1 MMSLPPR
8 GTSRESFMSV
18 FGALL
23 PKDEWPPIK
32 LEPVL
37 ASLQYRILEEGT
49 IILREGQICSAVPF
63 VLDGSIR
70 VFKTSEN
77 GREITLYRI
86 EKGQSCI
93 LSLGCGK
100 GIDSFPATVVA
111 EQRTSAA
118 FIPSDTVK
126 RLFTE
131 GPSFRDFVR
140 EQYTRRMAEV
150 IELVEEI
157 AFRRV
162 DERLIQTLT
171 ELRSTAG
178 LVTTTHQELAD
189 HVGTSREV
197 VSRILK
203 DLEQRG
209 TLEISRGSVQLLPSF
224 DKLRV

>member
-1 MMSLPPR
+1 LKIQK
-8 GTSRESFMSV
+8 GSREYFLSI

-23 PKDEWPPIK
+23 PKDEWPQAK
-32 LEPVL
+32 LEAVL
-37 ASLQYRILEEGT
+37 ATLQYRTLEAGAT
-49 IILREGQICSAVPF
+49 ILREGQVCSAVPF

-86 EKGQSCI
+86 ETGQSCI

-100 GIDSFPATVVA
+100 GLGAFPAMVVA
-111 EQRTSAA
+111 EQRTTAA
-118 FIPSDTVK
+118 FVPSDTVK
-126 RLFTE
+126 RLFDE

-140 EQYTRRMAEV
+140 DQYSRRMAEV

-157 AFRRV
+157 AFRKV
-162 DERLIQTLT
+162 DERLIQTLA
-171 ELRSTAG
+171 ELRSPSG
-178 LVTTTHQELAD
+178 LITSTHQELAD

-209 TLEISRGSVQLLPSF
+209 KLKISRGSVRLLPAF
-224 DKLRV
+224 DKLR

>member
-1 MMSLPPR
+1 MNPHNRS
-8 GTSRESFMSV
+8 GSRESFLSI

-23 PKDEWPPIK
+23 PREEWPPIK

-37 ASLQYRILEEGT
+37 ASLHYRTLDEGT
-49 IILREGQICSAVPF
+49 TILREGQVCSAVPF
-63 VLDGSIR
+63 VLEGSIR

-86 EKGQSCI
+86 EPGQSCI

-111 EQRTSAA
+111 EQKTSAA
-118 FIPSDTVK
+118 FIPSETVK
-126 RLFTE
+126 LLFTE

-140 EQYTRRMAEV
+140 EQYTRRMADV

-157 AFRRV
+157 AFRKV
-162 DERLIQTLT
+162 DERLIQTLA
-171 ELRSTAG
+171 ELSSPAG
-178 LVTTTHQELAD
+178 LVSSTHQELAD

-209 TLEISRGSVQLLPSF
+209 TLEISRGSVKLLPGF
-224 DKLRV
+224 AKLKT